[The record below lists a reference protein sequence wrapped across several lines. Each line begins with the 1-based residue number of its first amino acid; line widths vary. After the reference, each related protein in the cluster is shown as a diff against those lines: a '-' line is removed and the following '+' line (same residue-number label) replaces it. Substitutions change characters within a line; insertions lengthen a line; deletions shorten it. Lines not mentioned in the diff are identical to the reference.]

1 MTSPTVVFNSV
12 SKWYGE
18 VIGINQ
24 VSVEFGSGV
33 TGLLGPNGAGKST
46 MLKVMTGQLRPSS
59 GRVELFGMPPWN
71 NPKVFRRLGYCPD
84 TEGVYADMSA
94 MDFAV
99 MMGMLSGFGMFES
112 MKRARQR
119 LEMLGLGDHALRR
132 LGSYSK
138 GMRQRAKLA
147 VALMHEPDVIV
158 LDEPLNGLDPMG
170 RRMMLDLM
178 RQLGEEGRTVIVSS
192 HILHEVEAL
201 TKNVVLIHHGRILA
215 NGHIEEIRS
224 MIENQP
230 LTLLVRTPQPR
241 TLGSA
246 LAALP
251 CVNTLEFRED
261 KGLVIRTSE
270 PERAYEAI
278 QACVLEKGIDVNV
291 LHPLDENLDAV
302 FQYLVKE

>member
-1 MTSPTVVFNSV
+1 MTSPTVVFTGV

-24 VSVEFGSGV
+24 VSVEIGGGV
-33 TGLLGPNGAGKST
+33 IGLLGPNGAGKST
-46 MLKVMTGQLRPSS
+46 MLKVLTGQLRPSS
-59 GRVELFGMPPWN
+59 GRVEILGMRPWN

-99 MMGMLSGFGMFES
+99 TMGMLAGFGVIES
-112 MKRARQR
+112 MRRARQR
-119 LEMLGLGDHALRR
+119 LELLGLGDHAHRR

-201 TKNVVLIHHGRILA
+201 TRNVVLIHHGRILA
-215 NGHIEEIRS
+215 HGHIEEIRS

-230 LTLLVRTPQPR
+230 LTLLVKTPQAR
-241 TLGSA
+241 TLGAA
-246 LAALP
+246 LASLP

-261 KGLVIRTSE
+261 KALVIRTSE